1 MTGDG
6 SPMPKLAQWFSDDN
20 RKGRSYDEVRS
31 LIDGL
36 IHEGVTD
43 EGLVS
48 ALEGLADRGEPN
60 AQYALGIAY
69 WYGFGADPSE
79 EKACGWY
86 GKAISQ
92 GHALAL
98 LEMGSLHMLGVGVQ
112 RSTEKALGMLGRAS
126 DMGLAEAS
134 KEIAWM
140 YGIGYGVEKSETP
153 AAASGNRGC
162 PP

>member
-6 SPMPKLAQWFSDDN
+6 SPMPKLAQWFTDDI

-36 IHEGVTD
+36 MHEGVTD

-48 ALEGLADRGEPN
+48 ALKGLADRDDPD

-69 WYGFGADPSE
+69 WYGFGTGCSE
-79 EKACGWY
+79 EKACGCY
-86 GKAISQ
+86 ERAIVQ
-92 GHALAL
+92 GHALAMF
-98 LEMGSLHMLGVGVQ
+98 EMGVHYMLGIGVQ
-112 RSTEKALGMLGRAS
+112 MSSEKALGMLKRAS
-126 DMGLAEAS
+126 CKGVAEAS

-140 YGIGYGVEKSETP
+140 YGIGYGVEKSETE
-153 AAASGNRGC
+153 SFRWTL
-162 PP
+162 

>member
-6 SPMPKLAQWFSDDN
+6 SPMPKLAQWFTDDI

-36 IHEGVTD
+36 MHEGVTD

-48 ALEGLADRGEPN
+48 VLKGLADRDDPD

-69 WYGFGADPSE
+69 WYGFGTGCSE
-79 EKACGWY
+79 EKACGCY
-86 GKAISQ
+86 ERAIVQ
-92 GHALAL
+92 GHALAMF
-98 LEMGSLHMLGVGVQ
+98 EMGVHYMLGIGVQ
-112 RSTEKALGMLGRAS
+112 MSSEKALGMLKRAS
-126 DMGLAEAS
+126 CKGVAEAS

-140 YGIGYGVEKSETP
+140 YGIGYGVEKSETE
-153 AAASGNRGC
+153 SFRWTL
-162 PP
+162 